1 MKIAFVDIQN
11 FRKLKQCHIDF
22 SKETTLFV
30 GANNSGK
37 TSAMDALGKFLANR
51 SFVFNDITLS
61 NHEAI
66 NSIGIEWGKKEAL
79 PPDTIVLWENIVPR
93 LDIWLNVENNE
104 LQYVAH
110 IIPTL
115 DWKEGILGVRFILQ
129 PKDISKLFEEY
140 REAYFSARTTES
152 KNITNRLVLWPKNLC
167 DFIEKRFGSIFVL
180 KAYILDPSKI
190 NNNVPQNTDFQMECF
205 EQNPLNG
212 LIRIDMVGAQRG
224 FTDPVSEENGEK
236 TIHSGSLSTQ
246 LREYYDKHLDP
257 EKSPTT
263 EDFEV
268 LQAIDSAKT
277 VFNQNLKSK
286 FKTAI
291 EELEELGYPGVN
303 DPQITIETKVNATET
318 LNHDSAVKYSLGS
331 DYDND
336 LKLPEKYN
344 GLGYQ
349 NLVSMV
355 FLLMRFR
362 DDWMQVGKAK
372 KMHRLQ
378 ENKIP
383 PLHLVLL
390 EEPEAHLHVQVQQV
404 FIKKAYNVLRNN
416 SFLKTHQDFST
427 QLVISSH
434 SSNITHEMNFS
445 DLRYFKRLQATKN
458 CKVPTS
464 EVVNLTDVFGQD
476 NRTNR
481 FVTRYLKSTH
491 CDLFFADALILVE
504 GSAESM
510 LIPHFIKK
518 KYQELNQRYISIL
531 EINGRH
537 SHRLKPLIEKLCLL
551 TLVITDLDPADGD
564 GYHKAQCPE
573 RNKKLI
579 SGNYAITSWLL
590 NEKSLDSLLDLPADK
605 KMVNFKY
612 PHNYSIGIAYQT
624 PQKILFDSKEVEA
637 LSSTFEDSLI
647 YANLELFKNHNGD
660 GIFQIA
666 NSVISN
672 SKTFDELHL
681 ELYSKLR
688 EASSDKAGFALDLIY
703 SIEPEELNVPPYID
717 DGLDWLQKQLRH
729 GVDNYKEV

>member
-11 FRKLKQCHIDF
+11 FRKLKKCHIDF

-37 TSAMDALGKFLANR
+37 TSAMDALGKFLAKR

-66 NSIGIEWGKKEAL
+66 NNIGVEWEKEEAL
-79 PPDTIVLWENIVPR
+79 LPDTIVLWEDIVPI
-93 LDIWLNVENNE
+93 LDIWLSVANNE
-104 LQYVAH
+104 LQYVSH

-115 DWKEGILGVRFILQ
+115 DWKGGILGIRFILK

-140 REAYFSARTTES
+140 REVYFAARTTES
-152 KNITNRLVLWPKNLC
+152 KNTTKVLSLWPKNLC
-167 DFIEKRFGSIFVL
+167 DFIEKRFASIFVL
-180 KAYILDPSKI
+180 KAYILDPSKV
-190 NNNVPQNTDFQMECF
+190 NNKIPQNTDFQMECF

-224 FTDPVSEENGEK
+224 FADPGSEKNGEK
-236 TIHSGSLSTQ
+236 SIHSGGLSAQ
-246 LREYYDKHLDP
+246 LRDYYDKHLDP
-257 EKSPTT
+257 EKTPTP

-277 VFNQNLKSK
+277 IFNQNLKSK
-286 FKTAI
+286 FNTAI
-291 EELEELGYPGVN
+291 EELEALGYPGVN
-303 DPQITIETKVNATET
+303 DPQITIETKVNASET
-318 LNHDSAVKYSLGS
+318 LNHDSAVQYSLGS
-331 DYDND
+331 DHNND

-372 KMHRLQ
+372 KTKEFQGKKM
-378 ENKIP
+378 P

-404 FIKKAYNVLRNN
+404 FIKKAYGVLRNN
-416 SFLKTHQDFST
+416 SFLKKHQDFST

-445 DLRYFKRLQATKN
+445 DLRYFKRLQATED

-464 EVVNLTDVFGQD
+464 EVVNLTDVFGKD
-476 NRTNR
+476 DETNR

-518 KYQELNQRYISIL
+518 KYHELNQRYISIL

-551 TLVITDLDPADGD
+551 TLAITDIDPADEE

-573 RNKKLI
+573 RNKGFI
-579 SGNYAITSWLL
+579 SSNYAVTSWLL
-590 NEKSLDSLLDLPADK
+590 NEKSLDVLLDLPTNK
-605 KMVNFKY
+605 KVVNFNCPY
-612 PHNYSIGIAYQT
+612 DYSIAIAYQT

-666 NSVISN
+666 NSVINN
-672 SKTFDELHL
+672 SKTFEELHL
-681 ELYSKLR
+681 ALYSKLR
-688 EASSDKAGFALDLIY
+688 EGSAGKAGFALDLIY
-703 SIEPEELNVPPYID
+703 SIEPEELIVPPYID
-717 DGLDWLQKQLRH
+717 EGLNWLQEQLKQ
-729 GVDNYKEV
+729 EVSNC